1 MASIMKKIK
10 IKTNQQIFD
19 RSRIY
24 SENLI
29 HSIATLAIDVGKKH
43 GKNKCIGTG
52 LFQSGQN
59 RVKFVLNPFN
69 KTVEM
74 KYLSNDK
81 LIKTF
86 NQNEIRTIV
95 TTLATTDVITTNAPD
110 CAFQLRPC
118 SESKKGTN
126 DMCIDSFIEAEPKKF
141 RERLRE
147 WFEGAYIMINYLKTG
162 KLKGTGDIKGISLD
176 RDIRKLDTIEKEAE
190 ELYSKVNAQ
199 LSDLLSKVSAGE
211 PISKEEQDN
220 TEKEIDELLKM
231 METMTDLDKLNEM
244 IEEIN
249 FNELVERLNRLKEI
263 TGDASYES
271 LVERFERL
279 QRRGG
284 DGGGGSGQAGGIR
297 KHTTRKHKKRNHKK
311 TNKKYSRKHN
321 TRKHKTHKLRKSN
334 KKRITQKHK
343 KYRKKHSIRKKST
356 KNISN

>member
-1 MASIMKKIK
+1 MSSINIIKKIRK
-10 IKTNQQIFD
+10 KTGQRIFD
-19 RSRIY
+19 SSRIN
-24 SENLI
+24 SEDLM
-29 HSIATLAIDVGKKH
+29 HSIATLAIDIGKTR

-74 KYLSNDK
+74 KYLSSDK
-81 LIKTF
+81 HIKTF
-86 NQNEIRTIV
+86 NQDEIKTIV
-95 TTLATTDVITTNAPD
+95 ETLKTDDVITTNSPV

-118 SESKKGTN
+118 SESKKGT
-126 DMCIDSFIEAEPKKF
+126 DDACIDTQIVTKTDLEFRKK
-141 RERLRE
+141 LRE
-147 WFEGAYIMINYLKTG
+147 WFEGAYSMINYLKTG
-162 KLKGTGDIKGISLD
+162 ELKGTGHTEGISLD
-176 RDIRKLDTIEKEAE
+176 RDMRKLNTIEKEVE

-211 PISKEEQDN
+211 SISEEEQHN

-249 FNELVERLNRLKEI
+249 FNELVERLNRLKGI
-263 TGDASYES
+263 TDDASYES
-271 LVERFERL
+271 LIERFERL
-279 QRRGG
+279 QRRDD

-311 TNKKYSRKHN
+311 TNKRYRKKHN
-321 TRKHKTHKLRKSN
+321 TRKHK
-334 KKRITQKHK
+334 KRNHK
-343 KYRKKHSIRKKST
+343 KQKIT
-356 KNISN
+356 IKNK